1 MENNATMKA
10 LLVTVI
16 LLAAFTAILYVY
28 PLKPIAV
35 NNQQN
40 VTNSIKLEDFLSS
53 YKINLSRLYDKDLYY
68 FYGGLS
74 NNSVIFGCNYEMEPA
89 FPSVPLNS
97 TVLQNEY
104 NNVIKNMAL
113 ISMCSVENITNCSNA
128 EEQLYNFI
136 NESMTKTQ
144 IKQMF
149 NLSRSEV
156 ESYYAE
162 IVDSGFQ
169 NYSIVDPLKYDLKLF
184 NESTNISSMIKT
196 VLMMKQMPVNIVFNG
211 NGKILDYEN
220 ETAVYSPFQFQVYR
234 LINATKCSYSKIFN
248 VVVDPGYFSSPSYAY
263 MYKSL
268 GNYTNICIINSK
280 NSCNASE
287 MKNLNMSFYAN

>member
-10 LLVTVI
+10 LLVLVI

-28 PLKPIAV
+28 PLKPVTV

-40 VTNSIKLEDFLSS
+40 ITNGIKLEDFLSS
-53 YKINLSRLYDKDLYY
+53 YNINLSRFSDKDLYY

-74 NNSVIFGCNYEMEPA
+74 NNSVVFGCDYEMEPV
-89 FPSVPLNS
+89 FPYIPLDS

-113 ISMCSVENITNCSNA
+113 ISMCSVENFTNCSNA
-128 EEQLYNFI
+128 DEQLYNFI
-136 NESMTKTQ
+136 NDSMTPTQ

-149 NLSRSEV
+149 NLSYSQAK
-156 ESYYAE
+156 SYYAD
-162 IVDSGFQ
+162 IVNSGFQ

-184 NESTNISSMIKT
+184 NESTNISDMIKT
-196 VLMMKQMPVNIVFNG
+196 ILKMKQMTVNIVFNG
-211 NGKILDYEN
+211 NGKILNYEN
-220 ETAVYSPFQFQVYR
+220 ETGIYSPFQFQVYQ
-234 LINATKCSYSKIFN
+234 LINASQCSYSKIFN
-248 VVVDPGYFSSPSYAY
+248 IVVNPDYFSSPSYIY
-263 MYKSL
+263 LYKSL
-268 GNYTNICIINSK
+268 GNYTNICIVNSK
-280 NSCNASE
+280 NSCNSSE

>member
-10 LLVTVI
+10 LIVVVI

-28 PLKPIAV
+28 PLKPITV

-40 VTNSIKLEDFLSS
+40 VTNSIKLEDFISS

-74 NNSVIFGCNYEMEPA
+74 NNSIIFGCNYEMEPA
-89 FPSVPLNS
+89 FPYIPLNS

-113 ISMCSVENITNCSNA
+113 ISMCSVENITNCGNA
-128 EEQLYNFI
+128 EKQLYNFI
-136 NESMTKTQ
+136 NESMTAKQ

-184 NESTNISSMIKT
+184 NESTNISDMIKT
-196 VLMMKQMPVNIVFNG
+196 ILMMKQMPVNIVFNG
-211 NGKILDYEN
+211 NGKLLDYGN

-234 LINATKCSYSKIFN
+234 LINASQCSYSKIFN
-248 VVVDPGYFSSPSYAY
+248 LVVDPSYFSSPSYAY

-268 GNYTNICIINSK
+268 GNYTNICIMNSK